1 MLLRT
6 SRAAAILAILPWG
19 AVAQTGLIQVT
30 NVRYWSHA
38 ASTRVILE
46 TTGPFEFKVDR
57 ARDPERLFF
66 DIPNA
71 RPWLSGRRLA
81 VVNINDDLVKKVRV
95 AETAPGTTRVV
106 FDLSVAADFSV
117 SRLDTPDRMV
127 IELRPLRTTLRRHPA
142 FVAPRLQ
149 DPRDGVMVPASA
161 APVIE
166 PTPLVPVVLPQT
178 ALPPRPP
185 RPASSP
191 SVVSSVAAS
200 TRVLS
205 AARPSMAEVAPRAS
219 ENATRSM
226 TRALGLKVNRIV
238 IDAGHGGHDEGT
250 SGSHGLLEK
259 DVVLDVALRLSRLVQ
274 TRMGADVVLTRS
286 DDTFIPLHERT
297 VIANQQKADL
307 FLSIHA
313 NSSSAPAVAGTETF
327 FLNFTNSPAAMAVA
341 ARENAGSE
349 QSVSELRDLIQKI
362 TINDK
367 IAESETFAQAIE
379 VAIAGQAA
387 RSNPAAKDRGVKRA
401 PFVVLIGAGMPSVLA
416 EIGFLTNLRDES
428 NLGKPEY
435 RQKVAEAL
443 FRGLNQYSQSL
454 SHFEVAATRN
464 PAKPGKTL
472 GAGN

>member
-1 MLLRT
+1 
-6 SRAAAILAILPWG
+6 
-19 AVAQTGLIQVT
+19 
-30 NVRYWSHA
+30 
-38 ASTRVILE
+38 
-46 TTGPFEFKVDR
+46 
-57 ARDPERLFF
+57 
-66 DIPNA
+66 
-71 RPWLSGRRLA
+71 
-81 VVNINDDLVKKVRV
+81 
-95 AETAPGTTRVV
+95 
-106 FDLSVAADFSV
+106 
-117 SRLDTPDRMV
+117 
-127 IELRPLRTTLRRHPA
+127 
-142 FVAPRLQ
+142 
-149 DPRDGVMVPASA
+149 
-161 APVIE
+161 
-166 PTPLVPVVLPQT
+166 
-178 ALPPRPP
+178 
-185 RPASSP
+185 
-191 SVVSSVAAS
+191 
-200 TRVLS
+200 
-205 AARPSMAEVAPRAS
+205 MAEVAPRAS

-349 QSVSELRDLIQKI
+349 QSVSELRDLVQKI

-443 FRGLNQYSQSL
+443 FKGLNQYSQSL